1 MKLYV
6 LDTSIVGFAQQRHPT
21 YEAHAQSLPG
31 GTPVITTIITVGE
44 DLSGWLPACRR
55 AKDGAERV
63 KAYSR
68 LQRTQEFYQRIG
80 CLPFDDTA
88 AAIFEQL
95 RAQKIRIGTNDLA
108 IAAITLSVSGILVT
122 RNTVDFQQVPNLSIE
137 DWSTGRRQQ
146 T

>member
-6 LDTSIVGFAQQRHPT
+6 LDTSLVGFAQQQHPV
-21 YEAHAQSLPG
+21 YESHAQSLPD
-31 GTPVITTIITVGE
+31 GTPVVTTIITVGE

-55 AKDGAERV
+55 APNGAERV
-63 KAYSR
+63 KAYAR
-68 LQRTQEFYQRIG
+68 LQRAQEFYQRLG

-88 AAIFEQL
+88 AVIFEQL

-122 RNTVDFQQVPNLSIE
+122 QNIVDFQRVPNLPCE
-137 DWSTGRRQQ
+137 DWSS
-146 T
+146 